1 MEVQSGDCFELEV
14 DGKQI
19 TVQAIYPLEG
29 GQLWACTRSDYNTSD
44 TALILSTK
52 ELLNSLGENGDK

>member
-1 MEVQSGDCFELEV
+1 MEVQSGDCFNMEI
-14 DGKQI
+14 DGKHI

-44 TALILSTK
+44 TALILPADD
-52 ELLNSLGENGDK
+52 LLESLRDKGDS